1 MHTEI
6 HVLSIVRD
14 KIRGVIKV
22 CSRQEAI
29 FERQTIQNN
38 VLKQQTKQSV

>member
-14 KIRGVIKV
+14 KIRGVNKV
-22 CSRQEAI
+22 CFRQEAI

-38 VLKQQTKQSV
+38 VLKQ

>member
-22 CSRQEAI
+22 CFRKETV

-38 VLKQQTKQSV
+38 VLKQQTKSGV